1 MIILFWTVTF
11 IVFFLP
17 FILIY
22 AYAGYCLQAI
32 GRLLGHKET
41 WKAWV
46 PILNL
51 FYICELARKP
61 VWWVLFLFIPFVNL
75 VFVIILWR
83 EIARLL
89 SKPAWVGVLVAV
101 PVVQWPVVGYL
112 AGLKTK
118 TIVLAMAIFI
128 ASCVAIPVWAR
139 LGNSTEIQTRLA
151 LAELHDPDRD
161 VRVRAMSMLV
171 ARGDPARTV
180 AALTQLLG
188 ESDAHVRQNAV
199 WNLGRMGPAARPAV
213 PALVAMLRNTALH
226 EIHRLDVVATL
237 LKIEPR
243 DTATT
248 EAVIDFCVA
257 AARHPTRDDVRAG
270 AIRNLGE
277 VGPANDKVVPALIE
291 ALQHNDS
298 FTREM
303 AAEAV
308 GVIGPRASVAVPALI
323 AELQH
328 GSSRASDALVR
339 IGAASVPALIEFIR
353 TQNEPYASGL
363 QLAIETVGKIG
374 PGAKDAVPV
383 LIAKLD
389 SENTQVSYRAAE
401 ALGNIGP
408 AAHAAVPALRSKAS
422 GKESLLRS
430 GAVAA
435 LENIEKH

>member
-1 MIILFWTVTF
+1 MITLFWTVTF

-22 AYAGYCLQAI
+22 AYVGYCLRSI

-61 VWWVLFLFIPFVNL
+61 VWWALFLFIPFVNL
-75 VFVIILWR
+75 VFGIILWR
-83 EIARLL
+83 AIARLL
-89 SKPAWVGVLVAV
+89 SRPAWSGVLVAV

-112 AGLKTK
+112 AGLRTK
-118 TIVLAMAIFI
+118 TIVLAMAIFV

-151 LAELHDPDRD
+151 LAELNDPDRD
-161 VRVRAMSMLV
+161 VRVRAMSTLV
-171 ARGDPARTV
+171 ARGDPTRAV
-180 AALTQLLG
+180 AAFTRLL
-188 ESDAHVRQNAV
+188 SDKDDEVRQTAV
-199 WNLGRMGPAARPAV
+199 WNLGRMRTAARPAV
-213 PALVAMLRNTALH
+213 PALVAMLSNNALH
-226 EIHRLDVVATL
+226 EIHRLDVVETL
-237 LKIEPR
+237 LRIEPV
-243 DTATT
+243 DTATMS
-248 EAVIDFCVA
+248 AAIDFCVQ
-257 AARHPTRDDVRAG
+257 AARHPTRADVRAG
-270 AIRNLGE
+270 AIRHLGE

-308 GVIGPRASVAVPALI
+308 GVIGPRASAAVPALI
-323 AELQH
+323 AELPNNSH
-328 GSSRASDALVR
+328 RASDALAR

-353 TQNEPYASGL
+353 TQDQPYASGL

-374 PGAKDAVPV
+374 PAAKDAVPV
-383 LIAKLD
+383 LITKLD
-389 SENTQVSYRAAE
+389 SENTNVSYRAAA
-401 ALGNIGP
+401 ALGNIGL
-408 AAHAAVPALRSKAS
+408 AANAAVPALRAKAS
-422 GKESLLRS
+422 GKESLLKS

-435 LENIEKH
+435 LKKIEGH